1 MSTEIHVSKIL
12 SPTSLVISSGT
23 NDGVDLGDEFNIIQ
37 SGIEI
42 IDDFTQKKLGTYDRI
57 KAKVEVT
64 EVFKDFSIAKKLS
77 RKSAMAPIL
86 GSSLLGTTTTVEKL
100 PVLETEISNLEIEKF
115 DEIIHPGDKVIKK

>member
-12 SPTSLVISSGT
+12 SSTSLVISSGT